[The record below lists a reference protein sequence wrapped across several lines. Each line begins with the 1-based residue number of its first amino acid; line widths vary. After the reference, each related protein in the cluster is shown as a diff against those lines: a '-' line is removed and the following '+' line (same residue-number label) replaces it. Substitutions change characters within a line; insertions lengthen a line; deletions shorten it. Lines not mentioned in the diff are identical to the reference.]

1 MKPFDVGLAV
11 TVAVISGLAFVASP
25 VALDEFSPTLPAAA

>member
-11 TVAVISGLAFVASP
+11 TVAVISGLAFVAP
-25 VALDEFSPTLPAAA
+25 PHDENEHKPPCRNRS